1 MRKEEQNIEVVKRLF
16 EAFSKGD
23 IQGALNTFAE
33 NVDFQSPVTRHA
45 EPQISWAKPRHSR
58 GEVAAFFKEMAEK
71 MQVRS
76 MEAIDFISQGDRVV
90 VEGKNT
96 GIVKTTGRSYE
107 HDWVMVFTIGDG
119 EITKHRHYY
128 DTADI
133 LFAFR
138 SDESPQE

>member
-1 MRKEEQNIEVVKRLF
+1 MRKEEQNIQVVKRLF

-45 EPQISWAKPRHSR
+45 EPQISWAKPRHSP

-76 MEAIDFISQGDRVV
+76 MEPIEFTAQGDRVA

-96 GIVKTTGRSYE
+96 GIVKSTGRSYE
-107 HDWVMVFTIGDG
+107 HDWAMVFTIRDG
-119 EITKHRHYY
+119 KIVRHRHYY
-128 DTADI
+128 DTADL

-138 SDESPQE
+138 SDES